1 VLDLASIISF
11 ESSVSSSS
19 SPFNGESLGEFVLLS
34 SSPIDESKSY
44 KILKRYSR
52 YNLSKVY
59 TLCSLLPLG
68 EPAIVTLGLFGHSG
82 DRHSYISKRSELGLA
97 VAVTGERVFPFEFSI
112 ELKELAVVVD
122 NGT

>member
-1 VLDLASIISF
+1 MIFKIQSLKGSTVLHTSC
-11 ESSVSSSS
+11 
-19 SPFNGESLGEFVLLS
+19 N
-34 SSPIDESKSY
+34 
-44 KILKRYSR
+44 
-52 YNLSKVY
+52 
-59 TLCSLLPLG
+59 LLPLG

-82 DRHSYISKRSELGLA
+82 DKHSYISKSSELGLA